1 MLVREGEVGYNSVS
15 EGGRGRIQIVLVR
28 EGEVGYK

>member
-1 MLVREGEVGYNSVS
+1 MLVREGEVTNSVS
-15 EGGRGRIQIVLVR
+15 EGGRGRLQIVLVR